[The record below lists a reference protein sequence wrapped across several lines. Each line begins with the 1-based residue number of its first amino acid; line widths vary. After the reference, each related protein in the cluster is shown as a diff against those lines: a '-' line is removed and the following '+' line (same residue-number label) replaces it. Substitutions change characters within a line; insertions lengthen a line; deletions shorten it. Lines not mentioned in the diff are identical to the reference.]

1 MRSIIIWE
9 VFLKYGLYIL
19 IFTMGVIFV
28 STSGYSYTK
37 KQNGTYGK
45 NITKT
50 TITST
55 VNNATGTTITTNKT
69 STSTKTK
76 KIVSDQEPLSGG
88 NREDY
93 VKVKDRACKGE
104 KLSSGDLW
112 QYGIFDAQVQGA
124 VVSVK
129 PGSSLGAKEFDL
141 ISKKFAQ
148 SNFHEGYYWA
158 RCSRTKLL
166 ILSTPS
172 GYPLKQ
178 LSNVQYQ
185 LNPLSINHCSKYS
198 INYAPSESGE
208 SKIIRP
214 SIDLNSSKRD
224 LFLNL
229 DLLKEGTF
237 SISCTTNK
245 NELALLYLAPVKNGG
260 NSIPLHTFLKSTLAD
275 VSSLVVWINN
285 VRRKEGLASID
296 FTNKDLIPI
305 GQELIKDK
313 RVEHNLKKLASVKN
327 YLQKK
332 NLIFLGEDRVRAES
346 FEKMI
351 WLLWNSPTHRSLLLE
366 KRATHGSIAYD
377 HMNALVSIVLV
388 EHQNTY
394 RVSKIEQI
402 KQDKINKKIIQND
415 NIY

>member
-129 PGSSLGAKEFDL
+129 PGSSL
-141 ISKKFAQ
+141 
-148 SNFHEGYYWA
+148 
-158 RCSRTKLL
+158 
-166 ILSTPS
+166 
-172 GYPLKQ
+172 
-178 LSNVQYQ
+178 
-185 LNPLSINHCSKYS
+185 SIKSFKY
-198 INYAPSESGE
+198 
-208 SKIIRP
+208 
-214 SIDLNSSKRD
+214 
-224 LFLNL
+224 
-229 DLLKEGTF
+229 
-237 SISCTTNK
+237 
-245 NELALLYLAPVKNGG
+245 
-260 NSIPLHTFLKSTLAD
+260 
-275 VSSLVVWINN
+275 
-285 VRRKEGLASID
+285 
-296 FTNKDLIPI
+296 
-305 GQELIKDK
+305 
-313 RVEHNLKKLASVKN
+313 
-327 YLQKK
+327 
-332 NLIFLGEDRVRAES
+332 
-346 FEKMI
+346 
-351 WLLWNSPTHRSLLLE
+351 
-366 KRATHGSIAYD
+366 
-377 HMNALVSIVLV
+377 
-388 EHQNTY
+388 
-394 RVSKIEQI
+394 
-402 KQDKINKKIIQND
+402 
-415 NIY
+415 